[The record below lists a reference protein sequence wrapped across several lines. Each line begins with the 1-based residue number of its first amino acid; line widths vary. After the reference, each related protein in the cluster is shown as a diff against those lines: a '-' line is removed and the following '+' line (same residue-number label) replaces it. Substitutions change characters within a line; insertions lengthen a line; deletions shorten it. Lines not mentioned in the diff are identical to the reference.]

1 MSEKTNI
8 TFKDDYF
15 IQKQKEKKN
24 MADEF
29 MGIILS
35 LITQFIW
42 TINSICLKFF
52 LNKYEYIF
60 QNKTYLFPR
69 GLSTILISLILGKI
83 QDGKIHS
90 IYDFNPT
97 LFKCIIA
104 KANLSFFA
112 MCFWTVAVSYLRIT
126 TCQVISSLSPILI
139 ITFSVFLLK
148 EEFHSRYILGIIC
161 GIVGSVIIILDEKR
175 INRQIEIEYCGKN
188 IRIETKDRR
197 VFTNDELD
205 YTCIEILDTD
215 NIKKFFNI
223 DKTIFE
229 DKNSLIEKE
238 IFILQY
244 PNGILKYQ
252 SGKILLI
259 NNNMIEH
266 SVSTEK
272 GSSGSPL
279 IKRYNTNLII
289 GMHVGEK
296 LNEDRASNESI
307 INIAIPFDKIIA
319 DIIRKLSIKNYK
331 YNEYRNIIN
340 LIYNKKNYYN
350 YYNSFDRIFGPEF
363 VENNKTPK
371 K

>member
-8 TFKDDYF
+8 AFKDDYF
-15 IQKQKEKKN
+15 IKKQEEKKN

-52 LNKYEYIF
+52 LNRYEYIF

-83 QDGKIHS
+83 KDGKIYS

-97 LFKCIIA
+97 LFKCILA

-148 EEFHSRYILGIIC
+148 EKFHSRYVLGIIC

-175 INRQIEIEYCGKN
+175 I
-188 IRIETKDRR
+188 
-197 VFTNDELD
+197 
-205 YTCIEILDTD
+205 
-215 NIKKFFNI
+215 
-223 DKTIFE
+223 
-229 DKNSLIEKE
+229 KE
-238 IFILQY
+238 
-244 PNGILKYQ
+244 
-252 SGKILLI
+252 
-259 NNNMIEH
+259 
-266 SVSTEK
+266 
-272 GSSGSPL
+272 
-279 IKRYNTNLII
+279 
-289 GMHVGEK
+289 
-296 LNEDRASNESI
+296 NESKQSNLDLNLNLEKYVIGVISI
-307 INIAIPFDKIIA
+307 IIYGTESIYIYTNVLFGNFSLLLFPFMDDIYLGFQLHCGIFLYERFTIGIIF
-319 DIIRKLSIKNYK
+319 S
-331 YNEYRNIIN
+331 
-340 LIYNKKNYYN
+340 
-350 YYNSFDRIFGPEF
+350 G
-363 VENNKTPK
+363 
-371 K
+371 

>member
-8 TFKDDYF
+8 AFKDDYY
-15 IQKQKEKKN
+15 IKKQEEKKN

-52 LNKYEYIF
+52 LNRYEYIF

-83 QDGKIHS
+83 KDGKIYS

-97 LFKCIIA
+97 LFKCILA

-148 EEFHSRYILGIIC
+148 EKFHSRYILGIIC

-175 INRQIEIEYCGKN
+175 IKENESKQSNLDLNLNLEKYVIGVISIILNIVLQSFNNITNKYMAPKVSIYTQMFYLGIFHCCYSLLWMIFTFDFNYTVEYFFMSALQSVLFFLGN
-188 IRIETKDRR
+188 IFYNLSLSKISMSKYSIIQYSKFVMAFILGYSVLNE
-197 VFTNDELD
+197 
-205 YTCIEILDTD
+205 EILMNDMLGTTIIGGFMVY
-215 NIKKFFNI
+215 NVMFPIKK
-223 DKTIFE
+223 DK
-229 DKNSLIEKE
+229 
-238 IFILQY
+238 
-244 PNGILKYQ
+244 
-252 SGKILLI
+252 
-259 NNNMIEH
+259 
-266 SVSTEK
+266 
-272 GSSGSPL
+272 
-279 IKRYNTNLII
+279 
-289 GMHVGEK
+289 
-296 LNEDRASNESI
+296 
-307 INIAIPFDKIIA
+307 
-319 DIIRKLSIKNYK
+319 RK
-331 YNEYRNIIN
+331 
-340 LIYNKKNYYN
+340 
-350 YYNSFDRIFGPEF
+350 
-363 VENNKTPK
+363 
-371 K
+371 

>member
-175 INRQIEIEYCGKN
+175 IKENESKEENLNLNLEKYIIGVISIVLNIVLQSFNNITNKYMAPKVSIYTQMFYLGIFHCCYSLLWMIFTWDFNYTVEYFFMSALQSVLFFLGN
-188 IRIETKDRR
+188 IFYNLSLSKISMSKYSIIQYSKFVMAFILGYSVHNE
-197 VFTNDELD
+197 
-205 YTCIEILDTD
+205 EILMNDMLGTTIIGGFMVY
-215 NIKKFFNI
+215 NVMFPIKK
-223 DKTIFE
+223 DK
-229 DKNSLIEKE
+229 
-238 IFILQY
+238 
-244 PNGILKYQ
+244 
-252 SGKILLI
+252 
-259 NNNMIEH
+259 
-266 SVSTEK
+266 
-272 GSSGSPL
+272 
-279 IKRYNTNLII
+279 
-289 GMHVGEK
+289 
-296 LNEDRASNESI
+296 
-307 INIAIPFDKIIA
+307 
-319 DIIRKLSIKNYK
+319 
-331 YNEYRNIIN
+331 
-340 LIYNKKNYYN
+340 KK
-350 YYNSFDRIFGPEF
+350 
-363 VENNKTPK
+363 
-371 K
+371 

>member
-126 TCQVISSLSPILI
+126 TC
-139 ITFSVFLLK
+139 
-148 EEFHSRYILGIIC
+148 
-161 GIVGSVIIILDEKR
+161 
-175 INRQIEIEYCGKN
+175 
-188 IRIETKDRR
+188 
-197 VFTNDELD
+197 
-205 YTCIEILDTD
+205 
-215 NIKKFFNI
+215 
-223 DKTIFE
+223 
-229 DKNSLIEKE
+229 
-238 IFILQY
+238 
-244 PNGILKYQ
+244 
-252 SGKILLI
+252 
-259 NNNMIEH
+259 
-266 SVSTEK
+266 
-272 GSSGSPL
+272 
-279 IKRYNTNLII
+279 
-289 GMHVGEK
+289 
-296 LNEDRASNESI
+296 
-307 INIAIPFDKIIA
+307 
-319 DIIRKLSIKNYK
+319 
-331 YNEYRNIIN
+331 
-340 LIYNKKNYYN
+340 
-350 YYNSFDRIFGPEF
+350 
-363 VENNKTPK
+363 
-371 K
+371 